1 MGTGLFGLVMSTTES
16 QSAFTAENWRQLRS
30 FNFYRLAIAFA
41 AAALAYSGETIPP
54 FGASVPTLFNSASL
68 VYSGVALFFIIAN
81 YRRWPNFEAQAT
93 FLAFIDIVLLTLL
106 MHASQG
112 LESGLGLLLLVA
124 VAGAS
129 LMLGARL
136 TILFAALATIAIGIE
151 VNWTFLAGGEWIAQ
165 RWTTEGYT
173 QMGLLGIGL
182 FATAGLTQLL
192 AQRLRATEA
201 LAQQRGVD
209 LANLAQVNDLIIQRM
224 HSGVLACDKDGK
236 VHMLNKTARGFLGVP
251 ADASDIPMLS
261 DLSSELS
268 VQFRQWQEK
277 TTDAGR
283 SIVRSRSGYALLPR
297 FVRVGE
303 RRDDS
308 GMLIFLEDTAILKQQ
323 AQQLKMAALARLTAS
338 IAHEIRNPLGAISH
352 AAQLLDESTG
362 KDAEEA
368 RLLRIIQDQSRRMN
382 IIVENVTQLAR
393 RDKVKPIQLQLAP
406 WIGEFIQQFTLTG
419 KHPPEMFQTLGVTNH
434 SVCVD
439 PEQLQQVIGNL
450 CQNALRHSPAFSGQA
465 LITFKTGHDQNNRP
479 FLDTIDWGSGV
490 PHEIVDNIFD
500 PFFTTTPKGTGL
512 GLYIAR
518 ELCESNGARLEYFP
532 GDKAIGSRFRVTF
545 ARAEECGE
553 FAVGSI

>member
-1 MGTGLFGLVMSTTES
+1 MGTRLFGLSMSPADS
-16 QSAFTAENWRQLRS
+16 QSAFTAENWRLLRS
-30 FNFYRLAIAFA
+30 LNFYRLAIALA
-41 AAALAYSGETIPP
+41 AVALAFSGEIVPP
-54 FGASVPTLFNSASL
+54 FGASGPQMFKMVGLIYAGMSFVSMAT
-68 VYSGVALFFIIAN
+68 I
-81 YRRWPNFEAQAT
+81 YRRWPDFETQAS
-93 FLAFIDIVLLTLL
+93 FLAFVDIVLLTLL

-112 LESGLGLLLLVA
+112 LESGVGLLLLVA

-151 VNWTFLAGGEWIAQ
+151 VNWAFLTEGEWIAH
-165 RWTTEGYT
+165 RWKTEGYT

-209 LANLAQVNDLIIQRM
+209 LANLAEVNDLIIQRM
-224 HSGVLACDKDGK
+224 HSGVLVCDQDGR
-236 VHMLNKTARGFLGVP
+236 VHMLNKTARSFLGVT
-251 ADASDIPMLS
+251 AEISDKPMLA

-268 VQFRQWQEK
+268 EQFQQWREK
-277 TTDAGR
+277 TTGGGR
-283 SIVRSRSGYALLPR
+283 SIIRSRTGYALLPR
-297 FVRVGE
+297 FVPVGE

-308 GMLIFLEDTAILKQQ
+308 GVLVFLEDTAVLKQQ

-352 AAQLLDESTG
+352 AAQLLDESSD
-362 KDAEEA
+362 KDAEET

-382 IIVENVTQLAR
+382 VIIENVTQLAR
-393 RDKVKPIQLQLAP
+393 RDKVNPVQLQLAP
-406 WIGEFIQQFTLTG
+406 WIGEFIHQFTITG
-419 KHPPEMFQTLGVTNH
+419 KHPPEMFRTLGVDNH
-434 SVCVD
+434 AVCVD
-439 PEQLQQVIGNL
+439 PEQLQQVVGNL
-450 CQNALRHSPAFSGQA
+450 CQNALRHSPAFSEQA
-465 LITFKTGHDQNNRP
+465 LIAFKTGHDKDNRP

-490 PHEIVDNIFD
+490 PPEIVDNIFD

-532 GDKAIGSRFRVTF
+532 GDKGVGSRFRVTF

-553 FAVGSI
+553 LAVGAL